1 MTETYYEDTMQTATF
16 WILAETLIYTIYIL
30 HFQQPVCRLKM
41 EILMSQCTNET
52 TQKTMNAMLT
62 SATSS

>member
-1 MTETYYEDTMQTATF
+1 MLLGHNADSYF

-30 HFQQPVCRLKM
+30 QLQQPVCRLKM
-41 EILMSQCTNET
+41 EILMSQCIDET
-52 TQKTMNAMLT
+52 TQTTMDTMLT